1 MNKKAVII
9 GFIIGLTTTFIG
21 VSLYTIFIGIKLDLT
36 TNEITNKVLSSS
48 VLGKRASIGV
58 LLNLPVFYYFLN
70 KKKEDFA
77 KGVLVSIVLVAVIF
91 IVNKF

>member
-1 MNKKAVII
+1 MNKKAIII
-9 GFIIGLTTTFIG
+9 GFVIGLATTFVG
-21 VSLYTIFIGIKLDLT
+21 VSLYTVFIGIKLDLT
-36 TNEITNKVLSSS
+36 ANEIINKILSSS

-77 KGVLVSIVLVAVIF
+77 KGVLMAIVLVAVIF